1 MSIMSEVRMNSRPKP
16 LSQQPRVGTFFI
28 TCNYAEMAL
37 TDKHQAILED
47 LQTLAEAIQ
56 PFMVE
61 EGRENE
67 PEAIVELATAWEE
80 VGTTT
85 GNPHWHGIVKLTR
98 QKRMRLP

>member
-1 MSIMSEVRMNSRPKP
+1 MSEVQMNRRPKP
-16 LSQQPRVGTFFI
+16 LNQQPRVSTFFV
-28 TCNYAEMAL
+28 TCNYAEMAI

-56 PFMVE
+56 PFMIE
-61 EGRENE
+61 EGRKNE
-67 PEAIVELATAWEE
+67 PDATVDLVTAWEE

-98 QKRMRLP
+98 EKRMRLP